1 MLVNDS
7 ELQGGNYGIA
17 KENISVDGPDDSELH
32 WSRTF
37 GCTGS
42 SGTPSS

>member
-7 ELQGGNYGIA
+7 KLQGGNYGIA
-17 KENISVDGPDDSELH
+17 TENISVDGPDDSELH
-32 WSRTF
+32 WGRAF